1 MLKVLIFIL
10 SLLFVCDSV
19 DAQQKWDLKTCVEY
33 AIEHNKGVQ
42 LAEVQAKIAAVSYKQ
57 SQLSI
62 LPGLNFSTN
71 GFFNTGNNQDPTTF
85 SRVTENYLSAGMQL
99 QSSTEIFNF
108 YSKRNRIEASKWETM
123 ATVADFSK
131 IKYDIGL
138 STANAYLQTLLAK
151 DQIKIASVQISQTQ
165 SQLNVTRKIIEA
177 GALPEL
183 NAIQL
188 EAQLAF
194 DSSNYITAEGNFNQA
209 KLALKSLLGLDA
221 AEAFDIETPPIET
234 IPIESIAD
242 LQADFVYQEALKNQP
257 QQIGNS
263 YRIKAA
269 EKTMLVAKAS
279 QYPTLSA
286 FGSISSNYLAFK
298 KRPIY
303 EKEIAGYQSTGLIAN
318 AGGGVFYD
326 VQSPILT
333 NGNIASYFKSG
344 SLNTQFKDNLRKS
357 IGLTINVPLFNGGTA
372 KANFERS
379 KLNIQSA
386 KLQEEQDNLKL
397 KQDIYQAY
405 NAAITALQKFNA
417 SKKSVESSTKTYEF
431 AGKRFNIG
439 MLNMFDLIAAQNNL
453 LRAQLEFSINQFDYV
468 FKMKVLEFYKGAG
481 LKL

>member
-10 SLLFVCDSV
+10 SLLFVSDSI

-42 LAEVQAKIAAVSYKQ
+42 LAEVQAKIAAISYKQ

-62 LPGLNFSTN
+62 LPGLNLSTN
-71 GFFNTGNNQDPTTF
+71 GAFNTGNNQDPTTF

-108 YSKRNRIEASKWETM
+108 YSKRNRIEANKWETM
-123 ATVADFSK
+123 AAVADFSK

-151 DQIKIASVQISQTQ
+151 DQIKIASVQITQTQ
-165 SQLNVTRKIIEA
+165 SQLNVTRKMIEA

-221 AEAFDIETPPIET
+221 AVAFDIETPPIES
-234 IPIESIAD
+234 IPVESIAD
-242 LQADFVYQEALKNQP
+242 LQADFVFQEALKNQP

-269 EKTMLVAKAS
+269 EKNMYAAKAS

-303 EKEIAGYQSTGLIAN
+303 EKEIVGYQSTGLIAN
-318 AGGGVFYD
+318 VGGGVFYD
-326 VQSPILT
+326 VQSPILS
-333 NGNIASYFKSG
+333 NGNIDSYFKSG
-344 SLNTQFKDNLRKS
+344 SLNTQLKDNLRKA
-357 IGLTINVPLFNGGTA
+357 IGLSINVPLFNGGIA

-379 KLNIQSA
+379 KLSMQSA

-405 NAAITALQKFNA
+405 TSALTSLQRFNSSKKGVEANQKTYDFA
-417 SKKSVESSTKTYEF
+417 SKRFSIGALST
-431 AGKRFNIG
+431 
-439 MLNMFDLIAAQNNL
+439 FDLISTQNNL
-453 LRAQLEFSINQFDYV
+453 LRSKLEYSINQFDFV
-468 FKMKVLEFYKGAG
+468 FKMKVLEFYKGLG
-481 LKL
+481 LIL

>member
-1 MLKVLIFIL
+1 MSKVLIFIL
-10 SLLFVCDSV
+10 SFLFISSSIN
-19 DAQQKWDLKTCVEY
+19 AQQKWDLKTCVEY

-42 LAEVQAKIAAVSYKQ
+42 LAEVQAKISGVNYKQ

-62 LPGLNFSTN
+62 LPGLNLSTN
-71 GFFNTGNNQDPTTF
+71 GAFNTGNNQDPTTF

-108 YSKRNRIEASKWETM
+108 YSKRNRIEANKWETM
-123 ATVADFSK
+123 AAVADFSK

-151 DQIKIASVQISQTQ
+151 DQIQIASVQITQTQ
-165 SQLNVTRKIIEA
+165 SQLNVTRKMIDA

-194 DSSNYITAEGNFNQA
+194 DSSNYISAEGNFNQA

-221 AEAFDIETPPIET
+221 AVTFDIETPPIET
-234 IPIESIAD
+234 IPVESIAD

-269 EKTMLVAKAS
+269 EKTMRAAKAS

-286 FGSISSNYLAFK
+286 FGSIASNYLAFK

-318 AGGGVFYD
+318 AGAGVFYD
-326 VQSPILT
+326 VQSPILI
-333 NGNIASYFKSG
+333 NGNIASYYKPG
-344 SLNTQFKDNLRKS
+344 SLNTQLKDNLRKS
-357 IGLTINVPLFNGGTA
+357 FGVSINVPLFNGGTA

-379 KLNIQSA
+379 KLSMQSA

-417 SKKSVESSTKTYEF
+417 SKKSVESNTKTYEF

>member
-1 MLKVLIFIL
+1 MLKGIIFIF
-10 SLLFVCDSV
+10 SLLIVSFSTT
-19 DAQQKWDLKTCVEY
+19 AQQKWDLKTCVEY

-42 LAEVQAKIAAVSYKQ
+42 LSEVQAKIAGISYKQ

-62 LPGLNFSTN
+62 LPGLNLSTN
-71 GFFNTGNNQDPTTF
+71 GAFNTGNNQDPTTF

-108 YSKRNRIEASKWETM
+108 YSKKNRIEASKWETL
-123 ATVADFSK
+123 AAVADFNK

-151 DQIKIASVQISQTQ
+151 DQIKIATVQIAQTQ
-165 SQLNVTRKIIEA
+165 SQLNVTRKMIEA

-209 KLALKSLLGLDA
+209 KLVLKSFLGLDA
-221 AEAFDIETPPIET
+221 ATAFEIETPPVET
-234 IPIESIAD
+234 IPVESIVD

-269 EKTMLVAKAS
+269 EKTMRAAKAS

-303 EKEIAGYQSTGLIAN
+303 EKEIVGYQSTGLIAN
-318 AGGGVFYD
+318 GGGGVFYD

-344 SLNTQFKDNLRKS
+344 SLNTQLKDNLRKS
-357 IGLTINVPLFNGGTA
+357 VGLTINVPLFNGGSA
-372 KANFERS
+372 KANFEKS
-379 KLNIQSA
+379 KLNIQAA

-405 NAAITALQKFNA
+405 TAAITALQKFNA
-417 SKKSVESSTKTYEF
+417 SKKSVESNTKTYEY

-439 MLNMFDLIAAQNNL
+439 MLSMFDLIAAQNNL
-453 LRAQLEFSINQFDYV
+453 LRAQLEYSINQFDYV